1 MTKHDFDFDDA
12 MSVIEFF
19 KKNKVSKGNRK
30 FLTKNCHS
38 EDGNE
43 FPAVGFATGDTL
55 DDGRPE
61 YQWFVLSRKLE
72 DEASDEKELK
82 LFLKAHKEEVLLLE
96 PVDDLKF
103 GIIFLAGGADDWDEL

>member
-1 MTKHDFDFDDA
+1 MTKHEFDFDDS
-12 MSVIEFF
+12 MTVLEFF
-19 KKNKVSKGNRK
+19 KKNRVAKGQRK
-30 FLTKNCHS
+30 FITKNCTAES
-38 EDGNE
+38 GDV

-72 DEASDEKELK
+72 DEASNEKELK

-103 GIIFLAGGADDWDEL
+103 GIVFLAGGADDWDEL